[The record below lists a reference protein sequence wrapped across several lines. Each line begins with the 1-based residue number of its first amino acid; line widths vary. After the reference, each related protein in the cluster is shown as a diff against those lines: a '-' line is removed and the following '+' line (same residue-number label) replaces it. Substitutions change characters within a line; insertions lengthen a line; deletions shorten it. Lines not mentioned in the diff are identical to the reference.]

1 MDLKTR
7 YKVKGLGLEKVIE
20 RLVVIKTD
28 EKGQKIVGVE
38 DRWGGEIFECLIAT
52 VSSSPTKTKESVKGS
67 F

>member
-28 EKGQKIVGVE
+28 EKGQNIVGVE
-38 DRWGGEIFECLIAT
+38 DRWGGEIPECLIAT